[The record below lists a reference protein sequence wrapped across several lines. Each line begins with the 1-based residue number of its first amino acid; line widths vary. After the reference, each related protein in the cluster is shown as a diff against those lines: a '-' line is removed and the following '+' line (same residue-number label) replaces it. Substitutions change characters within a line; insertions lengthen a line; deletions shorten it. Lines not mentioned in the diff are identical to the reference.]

1 MQSKKKQMTLP
12 KKISTHN
19 FRSFLWH
26 ATFLAFAKNFM
37 DVDTIIPAMLVEAGG
52 GAMHIGIMTAIMMG
66 GSSFTQLFFA
76 PYLSNKPFKK
86 KFLLAAINT
95 RVFALLGLGALL
107 FILTGQQQGYVLWL
121 VFFFITA
128 FSLAGAFANISYT
141 DILGKSVDQ
150 EKRKTFFSSVQI
162 IGGSVVLVGA
172 FFAKKVL
179 EWKDF
184 PINYAFMFFIGAAFL
199 LIATGGFWSI
209 KEVTPSAL
217 RISGLKDLIG
227 KLKSELKENKRL
239 VYFLGY
245 INTQG
250 VAISFLPFIIL
261 YAKQTF
267 NTQSS
272 DTGLFLIYK
281 ITGVVFVGIL
291 VLLGAK
297 KIKYNVLLYSN
308 VLLSLTLVALAL
320 FINDVSSIKYIF
332 ILGGVVF
339 SLFSM
344 SMNGLLLEV
353 SGNENRALYTGF
365 AGAGNILPAV
375 FPLIGGT
382 IINQFGFQAFFI
394 LFMAIMASALFF
406 IFKIDCKK

>member
-1 MQSKKKQMTLP
+1 MALS

-19 FRSFLWH
+19 FKSFLWH

-76 PYLSNKPFKK
+76 PYLSNKTYKK
-86 KFLLAAINT
+86 RFLLFAINT

-107 FILTGQQQGYVLWL
+107 FILTGGQHNYVLWFAFL
-121 VFFFITA
+121 FITL

-141 DILGKSVDQ
+141 DILGKSVNPD
-150 EKRKTFFSSVQI
+150 KRKTFFSSIQI
-162 IGGSVVLVGA
+162 VGGVVVLIGA

-179 EWKDF
+179 VWKDF
-184 PINYAFMFFIGAAFL
+184 PVNYAFMFFIGATFL

-209 KEVTPSAL
+209 KEVIPSKL
-217 RISGLKDLIG
+217 KISGLNEFFKV
-227 KLKSELKENKRL
+227 LKTELKQNKKL
-239 VYFLGY
+239 GYFLGY

-250 VAISFLPFIIL
+250 IAISFLPFIIL
-261 YAKQTF
+261 YAKETF
-267 NTQSS
+267 HTQSS
-272 DTGLFLIYK
+272 DTGIFLIYK
-281 ITGVVFVGIL
+281 IIGIVFVSIL

-297 KIKYNVLLYSN
+297 KVKYNLLLYSN
-308 VLLSLTLVALAL
+308 VLLSLSLVLLAL
-320 FINDVSSIKYIF
+320 FINDISSVKYIF
-332 ILGGVVF
+332 VLGGVVF

-353 SGNENRALYTGF
+353 SGTENRALYTGF
-365 AGAGNILPAV
+365 AGAGNILPAI
-375 FPLIGGT
+375 FPLIGGA
-382 IINQFGFQAFFI
+382 IINQFDYQTFFI
-394 LFMAIMASALFF
+394 LFMVIIAMAAFF